1 MRKPDFARFLKALC
15 LQGEPDYV
23 PLFDDIDTQ
32 VKSAFLG
39 RKVANIKDEVEF
51 AEKAGYD
58 YVLIEIGLRPMW
70 RSKVIAG
77 QGTAS
82 AKPIL
87 QFEKAQYSAHTD
99 EENARAWANEHSG
112 NITSLKDFENFSFPK
127 ISDFDFSPV
136 EKIQPLLPGG
146 MKIIASV
153 DGVFT
158 PVWLLM
164 GGENFYLSLIKNPE
178 LVAKMFQQVGEVQH
192 EVIRKFFSYG
202 NIGALRIND
211 DIAYNTGPLV
221 SPKHLRQHFFPWLNK
236 TGDICL
242 EKNIPLIYHSDGNL
256 MLVMDDIIDS
266 GVSGLHPIQP
276 NAMDI
281 IELKKSYGNKLCLIG
296 NIDMDIMTRK
306 EPRDV
311 EELVKKNLRDVA
323 PGGGYIVGASN
334 SVPEF
339 IPLKNY
345 NAMRETALKYGE
357 YPISV

>member
-1 MRKPDFARFLKALC
+1 MRKPDFKRFETVLR

-23 PLFDDIDTQ
+23 PLFDSVDAQ

-39 RKVANIKDEVEF
+39 RKVAGLKDEVEF

-70 RSKVIAG
+70 RTKVIGG

-82 AKPIL
+82 GKPVL
-87 QFEKAQYSAHTD
+87 QFEKARYSVYTD
-99 EENARAWANEHSG
+99 EENARAWADEHSG
-112 NITSLKDFENFSFPK
+112 NIKTMKDFESFTFPK
-127 ISDFDFSPV
+127 LADFDFSPV
-136 EKIQPLLPGG
+136 EKIQPLLPPG

-178 LVAKMFQQVGEVQH
+178 LVAKMFEQVGGTQH
-192 EVIRKFFSYG
+192 EVVRKFISFP

-211 DIAYNTGPLV
+211 DTAYNTGPLV
-221 SPKHLRQHFFPWLNK
+221 SPKHLRQHFFPWLK
-236 TGDICL
+236 VTGDICR
-242 EKNIPLIYHSDGNL
+242 EKNTPLIYHSDGNL
-256 MLVMDDIIDS
+256 MPVMDDIVAS

-281 IELKKSYGNKLCLIG
+281 IEVKKKYGKKLCLLG
-296 NIDMDIMTRK
+296 NIDMDIMARK
-306 EPRDV
+306 EPKDV
-311 EELVKKNLRDVA
+311 EELVKKNLRNIA

-345 NAMRETALKYGE
+345 NAMRETALKYGR
-357 YPISV
+357 YPIKV

>member
-1 MRKPDFARFLKALC
+1 MRRPDFTRFLRTLH

-23 PLFDDIDTQ
+23 PLFDSIDIQ

-39 RKVANIKDEVEF
+39 RKITNIKDEVEF

-58 YVLIEIGLRPMW
+58 YVLIEIGFRPTW
-70 RSKVIAG
+70 RSRIIAG
-77 QGTAS
+77 QETAS
-82 AKPIL
+82 VKPIL
-87 QFEKAQYSAHTD
+87 QFEKAQYSAYTD

-112 NITSLKDFENFSFPK
+112 NIMSLEDFENFSFPK
-127 ISDFDFSPV
+127 ISDFDFSSV
-136 EKIQPLLPGG
+136 EKIQPLLPEG

-178 LVAKMFQQVGEVQH
+178 LVAKMFQQVGGVQH
-192 EVIRKFFSYG
+192 EVIRRFLSYA

-221 SPKHLRQHFFPWLNK
+221 SPKHLHQYFFPWLKK
-236 TGDICL
+236 TGDICQG
-242 EKNIPLIYHSDGNL
+242 KNVPLIYHSDGNL
-256 MLVMDDIIDS
+256 MLIMDDIINS
-266 GVSGLHPIQP
+266 GVSALHPIQP

-281 IELKKSYGNKLCLIG
+281 IEVKKRYGGRLCLIG

-311 EELVKKNLRDVA
+311 EELVKKNLRNVA

-345 NAMRETALKYGE
+345 NAMRETSLKYGK